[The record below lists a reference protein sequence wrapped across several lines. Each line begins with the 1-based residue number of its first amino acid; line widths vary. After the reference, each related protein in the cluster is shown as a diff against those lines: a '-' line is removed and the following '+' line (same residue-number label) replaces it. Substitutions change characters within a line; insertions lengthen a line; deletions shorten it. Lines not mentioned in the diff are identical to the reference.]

1 MTYENKLKFAVLL
14 ALIFLMVSAVLV
26 ASIPSKDFGPPTA
39 ALSSIP
45 PFSITDKRT
54 GINSY
59 IVTFNDPDNATINI
73 SVANSTTA
81 HNFVINKTTSIS
93 YNLTSNLIFLAYWDN
108 IEIGSLILDYTSSI
122 PTISITSTQSENY
135 VTISVSQL
143 NVYTAT
149 ISYKSQIIFSTLLT
163 SPTTSFVYQTYPSVS
178 YINISEDN
186 FTLVSKAVPPPHIPE
201 YSYKIVVNPFLNPN
215 NTYSISYY
223 VNETSNLT
231 LWSGDSLVY
240 SKIING
246 SGILYISKDLNATAV
261 VLYHNNSTAFI
272 TFLPLSLLQ
281 PKIENIYHNSTLYR
295 NSTIVQVE
303 KVVNVGYVVLSFA
316 MGLVVAFLV
325 AMVINKRRVKNE

>member
-1 MTYENKLKFAVLL
+1 MLTKKGVITMIDKTKMG
-14 ALIFLMVSAVLV
+14 LIVLV
-26 ASIPSKDFGPPTA
+26 ISSFIVFSGIPLPSTTSLPP
-39 ALSSIP
+39 I
-45 PFSITDKRT
+45 FSITDQRI

-73 SVANSTTA
+73 SVANSATA
-81 HNFVINKTTSIS
+81 HNFAINRTVSQS

-122 PTISITSTQSENY
+122 PAISVTSTQSENY
-135 VTISVSQL
+135 VSISVSQL

-186 FTLVSKAVPPPHIPE
+186 FTLVSKAVLPPHIPQ
-201 YSYKIVVNPFLNPN
+201 YSYKILVNPSLNSN

-231 LWSGDSLVY
+231 LWSGNLLVFN
-240 SKIING
+240 KIING
-246 SGILYISKDLNATAV
+246 SGILYISRNLNATAV
-261 VLYHNNSTAFI
+261 VLYHDNSTAFI
-272 TFLPLSLLQ
+272 TFLPLGLIQ
-281 PKIENIYHNSTLYR
+281 PEIKNIYHNSTVYH
-295 NSTIVQVE
+295 NNTVIQVE
-303 KVVNVGYVVLSFA
+303 KVVNVEYVALSFIA
-316 MGLVVAFLV
+316 GIVVVFAGI
-325 AMVINKRRVKNE
+325 MIMKRRSKNE